1 MTPCVRTRAPWLSP
15 KHSITRGEKCYAI
28 RRRGLSLFELL
39 GFRGIYGRRIAWRQS
54 RVWRIRDRRR
64 ERGRECVWERECL
77 GRYWHK
83 RDWPS
88 VGFIDAGLA
97 NVDERIDIF
106 RYFRPRVKEVI
117 VHKVWI
123 IHGKYLY
130 ESLLK
135 SGSYMSKLCGWNMSK
150 IMPWY
155 RSHLLSMYRN
165 VVLDKIFPIY
175 W

>member
-1 MTPCVRTRAPWLSP
+1 MCVR
-15 KHSITRGEKCYAI
+15 E
-28 RRRGLSLFELL
+28 
-39 GFRGIYGRRIAWRQS
+39 
-54 RVWRIRDRRR
+54 RV
-64 ERGRECVWERECL
+64 CL
-77 GRYWHK
+77 ERYWHK

-97 NVDERIDIF
+97 NVDERMDIF

-117 VHKVWI
+117 VYKVWI
-123 IHGKYLY
+123 IHRKYLY

-135 SGSYMSKLCGWNMSK
+135 SGSYMSK

-165 VVLDKIFPIY
+165 VVLDNIFPIY